1 MTKDTSMVETRE
13 GECNQMVA
21 GQLVDHR
28 NGGGSQL
35 RGIGVLR
42 RMKWILL
49 VVSVFVVGV
58 FVWIEVHNKFQL
70 TERVSASFWVDMSE
84 CDEVDQKGASGFVS
98 HFFRQFGLVNTVN
111 VYLTVTNLVSP
122 AAMPLPDNLTQAVTS
137 QEPDTP
143 APKVVVRNIP
153 GLDRIVGRMIA
164 SYEKSDFTNAM
175 DYAHVGLEMITP
187 VLTPYLSKSFAV
199 ETRFARNAS
208 AVYTMIAEE
217 AWARRDFKEA
227 QTNVQ
232 YAAKLSGSRPQP
244 ELLAMMAAIHFDEAG
259 EAVDVFPPKVMQAL
273 RDIEKGMKEG
283 GDDFLYRYLNVLA
296 MTGFI
301 QPILT
306 DDQGKGWY
314 LDLQRYFGF
323 KKRLETRGVI
333 DNDFMNTKD
342 GSRFTDGLFMTIRH
356 AGLGKSNMVASPDN
370 EGRELPMDF
379 DTEKYRLKTTKPV
392 SCPIRL
398 YKKK

>member
-1 MTKDTSMVETRE
+1 M
-13 GECNQMVA
+13 
-21 GQLVDHR
+21 
-28 NGGGSQL
+28 
-35 RGIGVLR
+35 
-42 RMKWILL
+42 
-49 VVSVFVVGV
+49 
-58 FVWIEVHNKFQL
+58 
-70 TERVSASFWVDMSE
+70 
-84 CDEVDQKGASGFVS
+84 
-98 HFFRQFGLVNTVN
+98 NTVN

-122 AAMPLPDNLTQAVTS
+122 AAMPLPDNLTQSVTS

-153 GLDRIVGRMIA
+153 GLDRIVGKMIA

-283 GDDFLYRYLNVLA
+283 GDDFMYRYLNVLA